1 MTTTTRLES
10 LIEEKRSLQTQL
22 VQIQAML
29 YSIDHY
35 ISEELL
41 AQADLKDDEEDER

>member
-1 MTTTTRLES
+1 M
-10 LIEEKRSLQTQL
+10 EEKQSLQTQL

-29 YSIDHY
+29 HSIDHY

-41 AQADLKDDEEDER
+41 SQAGIRDGEGDQR

>member
-1 MTTTTRLES
+1 
-10 LIEEKRSLQTQL
+10 

-29 YSIDHY
+29 YTIDHY

-41 AQADLKDDEEDER
+41 AQADLDSEGEGQPRPD

>member
-1 MTTTTRLES
+1 MKSRLEK
-10 LIEEKRSLQTQL
+10 LMEEKRSLQTQN

-35 ISEELL
+35 ITEELL
-41 AQADLKDDEEDER
+41 IEVEREDEPGE

>member
-1 MTTTTRLES
+1 MTTTSRLES

-41 AQADLKDDEEDER
+41 AQADLEGESDEQR